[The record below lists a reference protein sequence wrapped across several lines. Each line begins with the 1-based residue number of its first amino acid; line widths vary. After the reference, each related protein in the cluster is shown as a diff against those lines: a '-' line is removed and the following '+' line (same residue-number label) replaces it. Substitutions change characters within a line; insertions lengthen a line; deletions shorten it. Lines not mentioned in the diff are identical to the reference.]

1 MAAGDRRFPR
11 SVYRTG
17 SEPDIRFSLANER
30 TFLAWI
36 RTSLAFLAAGI
47 ALEAL
52 ELPIEPRL
60 RLVAALLLIVLGTAT
75 PIQAGLGWMQ
85 GERAIRTGRPLP
97 APALAL
103 AGPIGA
109 GTVLAGVLLLIAV
122 LL

>member
-11 SVYRTG
+11 SVYGTG

-60 RLVAALLLIVLGTAT
+60 RLAAALLFILLGTAT
-75 PIQAGLGWMQ
+75 PIQAGLGWMRV
-85 GERAIRTGRPLP
+85 ERAIRTGRPLP
-97 APALAL
+97 APTL
-103 AGPIGA
+103 AGPVGA

-122 LL
+122 LI

>member
-1 MAAGDRRFPR
+1 MVPDDRRFPQ

-52 ELPIEPRL
+52 ELPIEPAL
-60 RLVAALLLIVLGTAT
+60 RLAAALVLVALGTLA
-75 PIQAGLGWMQ
+75 PIQAWFGWMRV
-85 GERAIRTGRPLP
+85 ERAVRAGRPLP
-97 APALAL
+97 SPAL

-109 GTVLAGVLLLIAV
+109 GTLVVGLLLLV
-122 LL
+122 GLVVR